1 MEMMASVSSA
11 ILRLRILS
19 SLLVRVFTLPSIRRC
34 KPQHTKAIIRRCLSL
49 LVSTTPPAGRLKL

>member
-19 SLLVRVFTLPSIRRC
+19 SLLVRVFTLPSIRTC
-34 KPQHTKAIIRRCLSL
+34 KPQHTQKR
-49 LVSTTPPAGRLKL
+49 